1 MCLKYL
7 FEEYSIA
14 NKIEGTID
22 HYNYLMCLEIN
33 KITDRKEAPF
43 IEHNLKKSIIFSALI
58 SFIIAVFAHYVFNLD
73 YFLTALIFIC
83 PIPFL
88 VILIVSVMNNKN
100 IVQAK
105 AQGLIDDNAIFK
117 EAESIVG
124 SNEQYLRKS
133 LVESFLIKNNLFTE
147 PRKLIVEALQEGM
160 VDKINI
166 TEFNNKLKISKQSP
180 YDFVFAL
187 NDQAVKFLHKEIIKK
202 LESKMQEKIDQHY
215 FDIQKRADE
224 MVQKERQLKEERK
237 LQEALAIQRTEENST
252 FILSKFSK
260 NLAV

>member
-7 FEEYSIA
+7 FEEYNIA
-14 NKIEGTID
+14 NKIEGIID
-22 HYNYLMCLEIN
+22 HYNYLVRLEIN

-43 IEHNLKKSIIFSALI
+43 IKHNLGKSIVFSVLI

-73 YFLTALIFIC
+73 HFLTALIFVSPVPCLI
-83 PIPFL
+83 
-88 VILIVSVMNNKN
+88 ILIISVMNNKK
-100 IVQAK
+100 IAQAR
-105 AQGLIDDNAIFK
+105 AQGLVDDNKIFK
-117 EAESIVG
+117 EAENVIG
-124 SNEQYLRKS
+124 PKEQYLRKS
-133 LVESFLIKNNLFTE
+133 LVESFLIKNNLFAE

-160 VDKINI
+160 VDKIDI
-166 TEFNNKLKISKQSP
+166 AEFNNKLKISKQSP

-187 NDQAVKFLHKEIIKK
+187 NDQAVKFLHKEIVKE
-202 LESKMQEKIDQHY
+202 LERKMQEKIDQYY
-215 FDIQKRADE
+215 FNIQKRANE

-260 NLAV
+260 NLAM

>member
-7 FEEYSIA
+7 FEEYNIA

-22 HYNYLMCLEIN
+22 HYNYLMRLEIN
-33 KITDRKEAPF
+33 KITDREEVPF
-43 IEHNLKKSIIFSALI
+43 VKHNLARSIVFSTLI
-58 SFIIAVFAHYVFNLD
+58 SFMIAVFAHYVFNLN
-73 YFLTALIFIC
+73 YFLTALIFISPVPC
-83 PIPFL
+83 LIIFL
-88 VILIVSVMNNKN
+88 VSAMNNKK
-100 IVQAK
+100 IAQAR

-117 EAESIVG
+117 EAQSVVG

-160 VDKINI
+160 IDKINI
-166 TEFNNKLKISKQSP
+166 TEFNNKLKISKQSS

-237 LQEALAIQRTEENST
+237 LQESLAIQRTEENST

>member
-7 FEEYSIA
+7 FEEYNIA
-14 NKIEGTID
+14 NKIEGIID
-22 HYNYLMCLEIN
+22 HYNYLMRLEIN

-43 IEHNLKKSIIFSALI
+43 IKHNLVKSIVFSALI
-58 SFIIAVFAHYVFNLD
+58 SFIIAVFAHYVFNLG

-88 VILIVSVMNNKN
+88 TILIVSVMNNKN
-100 IVQAK
+100 IAQAR
-105 AQGLIDDNAIFK
+105 AQGLIDDNATFK
-117 EAESIVG
+117 EAEDKIG
-124 SNEQYLRKS
+124 SSEQYLKKD
-133 LVESFLIKNNLFTE
+133 LVESFLIKNNLFIE

-166 TEFNNKLKISKQSP
+166 TEFNDKLRATKQSS

-187 NDQAVKFLHKEIIKK
+187 NDQAVKFLHKEIIKE
-202 LESKMQEKIDQHY
+202 LESQMQGKIDQYY

-224 MVQKERQLKEERK
+224 TAQKERQLKEERK
-237 LQEALAIQRTEENST
+237 LQESLVIQRTEENST